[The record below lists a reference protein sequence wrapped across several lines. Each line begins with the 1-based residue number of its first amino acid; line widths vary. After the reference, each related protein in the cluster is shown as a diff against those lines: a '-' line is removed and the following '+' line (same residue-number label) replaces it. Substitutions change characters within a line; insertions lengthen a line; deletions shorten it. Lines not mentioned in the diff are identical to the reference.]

1 MNNKADVAMDEI
13 RKIKNELVRQ
23 MNQLESKLMDKANQV
38 DLDKLDDHFSKSLD
52 QVVASTNKKFV
63 EKRELR
69 SLLSGLDN

>member
-52 QVVASTNKKFV
+52 
-63 EKRELR
+63 
-69 SLLSGLDN
+69 